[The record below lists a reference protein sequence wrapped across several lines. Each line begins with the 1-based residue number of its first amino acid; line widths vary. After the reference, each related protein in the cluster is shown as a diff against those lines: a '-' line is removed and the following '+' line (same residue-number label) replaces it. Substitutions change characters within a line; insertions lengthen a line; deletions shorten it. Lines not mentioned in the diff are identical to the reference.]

1 MTAKN
6 VTMGDAA
13 WFLFKLGVG
22 MLAVLACVGV
32 ALLMLP
38 TLLVLK

>member
-13 WFLFKLGVG
+13 WFLFKLGVW
-22 MLAVLACVGV
+22 MLAAFACVGI
-32 ALLMLP
+32 ALAMLP